1 MNIQTI
7 KLNTSIKQAIM
18 ADDMPWFIG
27 DGKTT
32 DYYNGDDNTEDFPQ
46 LTHLVYD
53 KGEEKSKLAGQI
65 MRDLQSELDIE
76 EFIRIKLNLLL
87 RSNQTPGKWHTP
99 HVDWDLPH
107 KVCVLYVNQSDG
119 DTVLFNEQY
128 ERGVDKTEF
137 SVQHKIIPEEDK
149 ALLFDGKQYHAS
161 CSPIKNNKRV
171 VLNVDYKDSR

>member
-1 MNIQTI
+1 MDTQTI
-7 KLNTSIKQAIM
+7 MLDRFVKQAIM

-53 KGEEKSKLAGQI
+53 GEEKSKLAPPI
-65 MRDLQSELDIE
+65 MRELQKELNIKR
-76 EFIRIKLNLLL
+76 FIRIKLNLLL
-87 RSNQTPGKWHTP
+87 KSNQTPGKWHTP
-99 HVDWDLPH
+99 HVDWDIPH

-119 DTVLFNEQY
+119 DTVLFNELF
-128 ERGVDKTEF
+128 EPGVEKTEF
-137 SVQHKIIPEEDK
+137 SIQHKITPEEDK

-161 CSPIKNNKRV
+161 CSPITSNKRV
-171 VLNVDYKDSR
+171 VLNVDYEDSR